1 MSYILLA
8 LTMEYKIGDKVV
20 TNVVTTSFD
29 FSKLKSIQSIL
40 DQEAIKLRVE
50 LKTKL
55 AVLTGMYH
63 NMLYGSTGISI
74 SGRLEQTPSNYYK
87 ELSCLEETILSKY
100 DTISNYFRPKDISK
114 ISKSNGFKIIEI
126 KD

>member
-1 MSYILLA
+1 MSYTLLA

-40 DQEAIKLRVE
+40 DHEAVKLRVE

-55 AVLTGMYH
+55 AVLTGIYH
-63 NMLYGSTGISI
+63 NMLYGSTGLSI
-74 SGRLEQTPSNYYK
+74 TGRLEQTPSKYYK
-87 ELSCLEETILSKY
+87 ELSHIEETILSKY
-100 DTISNYFRPKDISK
+100 HTMANYFKPKDISK
-114 ISKSNGFKIIEI
+114 IFKSTGFKIIEI

>member
-1 MSYILLA
+1 MSYTLLA
-8 LTMEYKIGDKVV
+8 LTMEYKIGDKVM
-20 TNVVTTSFD
+20 TNIVTTSFD

-40 DQEAIKLRVE
+40 DQEAIKLRLE
-50 LKTKL
+50 LRNKL

-63 NMLYGSTGISI
+63 NMLYGSTGLSI

-87 ELSCLEETILSKY
+87 ELSHIEETLISKY
-100 DTISNYFRPKDISK
+100 DTISKYFKPKDISK